1 MTPARRAAR
10 AVKTKTL
17 RKGTQGDSLR
27 ESRNMKTVPDLL
39 KSWAAVATQIRKR
52 GRVTVFLDF
61 DGTLVDIAPRP
72 ELVRL
77 KPEAQ
82 DVLRRLAQHPL
93 ATLVVVSGRR
103 RVELLEHIGVPDIH
117 YFGLYG
123 WERDEKSVL
132 PPDAQ
137 QALRQARAAVEPLLQ
152 KYPNLWIEDKNSSLS
167 VHLLHVP
174 KARHEALRKELWSVL
189 QPFQKRLHAVGNIR
203 DVEILPRSIPGK
215 GLAVKEFLRDHT
227 DKKTLPFYF
236 GDDYSDES
244 GFAAVGRGISVHVGK
259 PRPTKARYRVKTPA
273 ETAKALGR
281 ILSVVEEIEKGRT
294 GGAKA
299 RRAGVEWR

>member
-10 AVKTKTL
+10 TSRISHPE
-17 RKGTQGDSLR
+17 RKG
-27 ESRNMKTVPDLL
+27 RNVKVVPDLL
-39 KSWAAVATQIRKR
+39 KSWGGIAAQIRKR
-52 GRVTVFLDF
+52 GRVTIFLDF

-72 ELVRL
+72 ELVHL

-82 DVLRRLAQHPL
+82 DVLRRLAKHRL

-103 RVELLEHIGVPDIH
+103 RAELLEHIGVPDIH

-123 WERDEKSVL
+123 WERDHQCVL

-137 QALRQARAAVEPLLQ
+137 NALREVRGTLESLLR
-152 KYPNLWIEDKNSSLS
+152 KYPNLWIEDKHSSLS

-174 KARHEALRKELWSVL
+174 KARQEALRKELRTLL
-189 QPFQKRLHAVGNIR
+189 QPFQRKLHAVGNLR

-215 GLAVKEFLRDHT
+215 GLAVKEFLRDT
-227 DKKTLPFYF
+227 ADRKSLPFYF

-244 GFAAVGRGISVHVGK
+244 GFAAVGRGVSVHVGK
-259 PRPTKARYRVKTPA
+259 PRPTKARYRLKTPA
-273 ETAKALGR
+273 DVAKALAR
-281 ILSVVEEIEKGRT
+281 IEAVLNEIEKT
-294 GGAKA
+294 GARNGHA
-299 RRAGVEWR
+299 RRVVTGRRSLLV

>member
-1 MTPARRAAR
+1 MTPARVIRR
-10 AVKTKTL
+10 DKSKNTKP
-17 RKGTQGDSLR
+17 
-27 ESRNMKTVPDLL
+27 VPDLL
-39 KSWAAVATQIRKR
+39 KSWDKIAARIHKS
-52 GRVTVFLDF
+52 GRVTIFLDF

-82 DVLRRLAQHPL
+82 DVLRRLAKHPL

-103 RVELLEHIGVPDIH
+103 RAELLEHIGVPDIH

-123 WERDEKSVL
+123 WERDERSVL

-137 QALRQARAAVEPLLQ
+137 KALREVRETLEPLVK

-174 KARHEALRKELWSVL
+174 KARHEALRKELVKVL
-189 QPFQKRLHAVGNIR
+189 QPFQRKLHAVGNIR

-215 GLAVKEFLRDHT
+215 GLAVKEFLRDHA
-227 DKKTLPFYF
+227 DKKSMAFYF

-244 GFAAVGRGISVHVGK
+244 GFAAVGRGVSVHVGK
-259 PRPTKARYRVKTPA
+259 ARETKARYRVKTPG
-273 ETAKALGR
+273 ETAEALGR
-281 ILSVVEEIEKGRT
+281 ILGVLDGIEKGGT
-294 GGAKA
+294 SGKEA
-299 RRAGVEWR
+299 RRAVAGRR